1 MGKVILIFAVITG
14 LFTGASAQAQE
25 NYNTTVPR
33 DIIIIKSTKNYRTAL
48 AAAKGAARRLHK
60 TLDLRRLHPD
70 NKLGLTLSLGDTYSG
85 RTIDPGSYPYY
96 PARGD
101 GLAASDDYISVEY
114 SNAYKGFAKGYY
126 LVVAAIGSVRSAA
139 MKTQLARIN
148 KVYPD
153 AYAKR
158 TSIWFGTLNE

>member
-1 MGKVILIFAVITG
+1 MVKEIFIVAVILVLHTG
-14 LFTGASAQAQE
+14 VSAQPQE

-33 DIIIIKSTKNYRTAL
+33 DIIIIKSTKSYRTAL
-48 AAAKGAARRLHK
+48 AAAKEAAHRLHK
-60 TLDLRRLHPD
+60 ALNLRRLHPD
-70 NKLGLTLSLGDTYSG
+70 KKLGLTLSLGDTYSG
-85 RTIDPGSYPYY
+85 RTIDTSSYPYY

-114 SNAYKGFAKGYY
+114 SNAYKGFAKGHY

-139 MKTQLARIN
+139 VKTQLARIN

-158 TSIWFGTLNE
+158 TYVWFGALNE